1 MVDSA
6 LPSLSVILLIGDKRE
21 RAQRALDSVLQQDCI
36 DRMEILL
43 VDLTRRGAA
52 ALEHHDHPRVREIRP
67 APDSSYAE
75 ARALAT
81 TEARA
86 PYVAFLEEHAE
97 AMPGWAA
104 GVLRGFEQGW
114 TAVAYETHNM
124 NPDCGISNATYLANY
139 MPWLAPARR
148 GPSDFVASQNAA
160 YRRDVLM
167 NYVDQLPQLYHNDQ
181 LLQWK
186 LAADGYRFGIEPDAR
201 FSHCNETDLGG
212 AARGLFLYNRFM
224 APMRAAIF
232 NWNWLRRCIYAFGL
246 PLIPLVRFTKQ
257 FVFLRRRHPDLVPDF
272 LRSAPSILACN
283 YSAAAGQTTGLL
295 IGPGNSMKKFW
306 DFELNAD
313 R

>member
-6 LPSLSVILLIGDKRE
+6 LPALSVILLIGDERE

-36 DRMEILL
+36 DRIEILL
-43 VDLTRRGAA
+43 VDLSRRGAA
-52 ALEHHDHPRVREIRP
+52 TLDHHDHPRVKYSRP
-67 APDSSYAE
+67 SADTSYVD
-75 ARALAT
+75 ARVDAT

-114 TAVAYETHNM
+114 AAVAYETHNL
-124 NPDCGISNATYLANY
+124 NPDCGISNASYLANY

-148 GPSDFVASQNAA
+148 GPSDFVAGQNAA

-167 NYVDQLPQLYHNDQ
+167 QYVDQLPQLYGNDQ

-201 FSHCNETDLGG
+201 FLHCNETELAV

-224 APMRAAIF
+224 APMRANIF
-232 NWNWLRRCIYAFGL
+232 QWNVLRRCLYAFGL
-246 PLIPLVRFTKQ
+246 PLIPVVRLTKQ
-257 FVFLRRRHPDLVPDF
+257 MLFLRRRHPDMMSEF
-272 LRSAPSILACN
+272 LRSAPWILACN
-283 YSAAAGQTTGLL
+283 YAAAAGQTTGLL
-295 IGPGNSMKKFW
+295 LGPGNSLMKFW